1 MMHRC
6 KAQIS
11 RSIFVSVAGQTAKW
25 LAHLHLTCKVAGSN
39 LSEKFLNATQPS
51 PHVKRV
57 EAKSRG
63 FSPGTPV
70 SSHRVG

>member
-11 RSIFVSVAGQTAKW
+11 RSIFVSVAGQ
-25 LAHLHLTCKVAGSN
+25 GSN